1 MISYSKALNILKKNK
16 ILIKSETVLSKD
28 SVGRVSSN
36 NIYSPCNYPSADNTA
51 FDGFA
56 INSLDTKDL
65 SIKKK
70 RKFKII
76 KTLAAGDNPNIKKV
90 KKFSVIEVM
99 TGAIIN
105 KPFNSVIPIE
115 TIKFY
120 PNKGKPNFIIVD
132 KKIKKY
138 EHLRFKGSDYK
149 KGEKIISKGE
159 IIKPSH
165 ILAFKTL
172 GIKKLSVKKIPKIIF
187 YSTGNEITNKLNVP
201 NWKIRNSN
209 SYYLRS
215 FLKNIPISFKE
226 QNILRDNG
234 EKKFKNEIKKNIKL
248 KTDIVVTSGAVSAGK
263 FDYVPKV
270 IKDFKI
276 KTMFKGVSIR
286 PGKPIMFAKFKKK
299 LIFFGLPGNPISSA
313 ACFRFFV
320 LPFIFA
326 SLNINSDKNFS
337 AILKKKF
344 VKKKSFTRFIKG
356 RISFE
361 NSGSIMFEVLKGQE
375 SFRINPFTKTNAWG
389 LFPNTKSIFKRGDL
403 IECYSPSGINELLIK

>member
-226 QNILRDNG
+226 QNILRDND

-286 PGKPIMFAKFKKK
+286 PGKPIMFAKFKNRNQS
-299 LIFFGLPGNPISSA
+299 FFGLPGNPISSA
-313 ACFRFFV
+313 ACFKFFV
-320 LPFIFA
+320 YPYLRMILNMNAEKPFKA
-326 SLNINSDKNFS
+326 R
-337 AILKKKF
+337 LKKKYL
-344 VKKKSFTRFIKG
+344 KKKKFTKFLKSKLIVNNKG
-356 RISFE
+356 MLEI
-361 NSGSIMFEVLKGQE
+361 EVLKGQE
-375 SFRINPFTKTNAWG
+375 SFKIKSFTEANAWA
-389 LFPNTKSIFKRGDL
+389 FFKSGKSAFKKGEL
-403 IECYSPSGINELLIK
+403 IDCFIP